1 MLRMLQTAL
10 RRGTFHTTATT
21 CTPAALRTPPPALL
35 SLSCHFSLL
44 CKPLQP
50 QLSTRSKLSKAPKAT
65 KSPKSP
71 KLPKAPKQSKAGKPY
86 KTRKTI
92 KPPKVSVPPDTQ
104 ITIELPISAEIPA
117 SPKDPTAPKHSS
129 SSRHPPFDK
138 LVIMVQAADVVNRM
152 EMPEELPDFPLPPLP
167 DIYDRELLRQVFTH
181 TSYVGAKKQSALF
194 DKEAF
199 HHDNEK
205 LEHVGDALLGC
216 IVTCLLHDLY
226 PNLNPGNATEMK
238 AICVCNQTLSQLSR
252 RYKMPE
258 RLITDVNA
266 TEVLKNGTKTTAN
279 IFEAYVAGLH
289 YSYLKHGNTKD
300 VDGGDGPKTHGQGL
314 EHLQE
319 WLRPLFEPIAEWVLG
334 YMKKEQERLEA
345 ETAVKAGSMDTD
357 LDDLANGASG
367 KLNELFISRGAGMPV
382 YTYEPWGI
390 DMWKAI
396 VIARNRDGKEWQGE
410 ATRTKKK
417 QAATVAAYK
426 VLMQLEVV

>member
-1 MLRMLQTAL
+1 MLRMLRSAL
-10 RRGTFHTTATT
+10 RRGTYLNTAIPR
-21 CTPAALRTPPPALL
+21 TPAPLSTPPQRLPL
-35 SLSCHFSLL
+35 SRRFSLL
-44 CKPLQP
+44 CKSLQP
-50 QLSTRSKLSKAPKAT
+50 HRPTRPKLSKAPKAI
-65 KSPKSP
+65 KPPRSPRIF
-71 KLPKAPKQSKAGKPY
+71 KASKQSEAKTPH
-86 KTRKTI
+86 KTRKLL
-92 KPPKVSVPPDTQ
+92 KPPKGPVLSETQ
-104 ITIELPISAEIPA
+104 VTFELPV
-117 SPKDPTAPKHSS
+117 SPENPTASKSPPSS
-129 SSRHPPFDK
+129 IHPPFDK
-138 LVIMVQAADVVNRM
+138 LLIMVRAADVVSRM

-181 TSYVGAKKQSALF
+181 TSYVGARKQSALF

-266 TEVLKNGTKTTAN
+266 TEILKNGTKTTAN

-300 VDGGDGPKTHGQGL
+300 VGEGGGPKTHGQGL

-382 YTYEPWGI
+382 YTYEQRGV

-426 VLMQLEVV
+426 ILMQLEVV